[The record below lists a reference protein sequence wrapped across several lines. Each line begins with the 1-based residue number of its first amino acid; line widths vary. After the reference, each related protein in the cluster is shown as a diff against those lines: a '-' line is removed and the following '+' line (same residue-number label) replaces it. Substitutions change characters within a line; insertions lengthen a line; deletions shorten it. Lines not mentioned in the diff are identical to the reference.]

1 MLKHRLIIVGIFS
14 LVITLIS
21 PFIFHSYFEAKPK
34 NINQQ
39 LSFGGPFP
47 YAEQTVTLPAGDKL
61 YPLEIKFQSPFEKE
75 TKFNIIPFILS
86 FVCLFLFFFA
96 IYSMIT
102 RFFKGK
108 TVKEPH

>member
-1 MLKHRLIIVGIFS
+1 MIKHRIIIVGIFS

-21 PFIFHSYFEAKPK
+21 PFVFYSYFETQPK
-34 NINQQ
+34 ILNQQ

-47 YAEQTVTLPAGDKL
+47 YAEQTITLPAGEEL
-61 YPLEIKFQSPFEKE
+61 YPLEIKFESPFERE

-86 FVCLFLFFFA
+86 FVCFFLFFFA
-96 IYSMIT
+96 IYSIIA

-108 TVKEPH
+108 PVKEPQ